1 MAKNEV
7 KMLAVVRFPTDKDE
21 EGFTEAVATEIDNVF
36 DFMDER
42 VNDGAEASDL
52 LAAMLIVIQ
61 LISRNA
67 GNVDNVH

>member
-1 MAKNEV
+1 
-7 KMLAVVRFPTDKDE
+7 MLTVVRFPTDKDE
-21 EGFTEAVATEIDNVF
+21 EGFTEAVAAEIDNVF

-61 LISRNA
+61 LISRRA
-67 GNVDNVH
+67 GNVENVH

>member
-1 MAKNEV
+1 
-7 KMLAVVRFPTDKDE
+7 MLAVVRFPTDKDE

-42 VNDGAEASDL
+42 VNDGADPSDL